1 MITYNAI
8 IKFID
13 GEELVVHKVHDIVHD
28 KPSNTY
34 YIKKNGYIQFFNGNQ
49 IKYIG
54 REFDLREGN
63 IDEH

>member
-1 MITYNAI
+1 MTTYNVI

-13 GEELVVHKVHDIVHD
+13 GEELIVHNVCDVVHD

-34 YIKKNGYIQFFNGNQ
+34 YIKKNGYFQFFNGSQ

-54 REFDLREGN
+54 REFDLKEGN
-63 IDEH
+63 TDEH